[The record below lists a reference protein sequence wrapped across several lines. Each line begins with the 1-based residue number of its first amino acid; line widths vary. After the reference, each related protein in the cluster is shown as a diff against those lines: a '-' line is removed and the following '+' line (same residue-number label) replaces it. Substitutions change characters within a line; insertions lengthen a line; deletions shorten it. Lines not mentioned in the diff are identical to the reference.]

1 MTSKEFVARRG
12 LYVKLTYRPN
22 IAIYKL
28 AVVEYVFSFSN
39 SLVMMPNTRT
49 CQFDGIQTTIS
60 SFTGRYSFQ
69 PKVSSPESTIDLSVS
84 RAIRTF

>member
-1 MTSKEFVARRG
+1 VLLLFSRITSRTRLMTSKEFVARRS

-28 AVVEYVFSFSN
+28 AVVECVFNFSN

-49 CQFDGIQTTIS
+49 CQFDGIIQTAIS
-60 SFTGRYSFQ
+60 SFTGRYSF
-69 PKVSSPESTIDLSVS
+69 
-84 RAIRTF
+84 